1 MWVYFKDHVS
11 ALASKDSYSSQM
23 QYTFT
28 PSQGLLMPYPVIASA
43 QKSSVFSPASKSGIS
58 KALSVSS
65 FTLWDAIPIHLWS
78 CETKG
83 TNLMLP
89 AYNDGSGIG

>member
-11 ALASKDSYSSQM
+11 PLAPKDSYSSQM
-23 QYTFT
+23 QYTLT

-43 QKSSVFSPASKSGIS
+43 WKSSVFSSASKLDMS
-58 KALSVSS
+58 KTLSVSS
-65 FTLWDAIPIHLWS
+65 FTLWDTIPIHLWS

-83 TNLMLP
+83 TNIMHP
-89 AYNDGSGIG
+89 TYNDGSGLG